1 MIMTELTPNDQITI
15 PRAIMKKLDINAGS
29 VVLIEVIGTTVVIR
43 KLEDTNLPNE
53 HQADEK
59 LVNYQ

>member
-29 VVLIEVIGTTVVIR
+29 VVLIEVVGSTVVMR
-43 KLEDTNLPNE
+43 KLEDTNLSNE
-53 HQADEK
+53 DQDDAK
-59 LVNYQ
+59 LVNY

>member
-59 LVNYQ
+59 LVNY